1 MFRNLGLLGLALVF
15 SGAFAQQPC
24 AALLGGCYFINC
36 KSLISYRGQD
46 ICTFADWFDPIASVG
61 LDVYSA
67 DHKLEARVQNGKLVL
82 GSATRFKLKSSAT
95 EFSLVDGSTDR
106 IICMLKMVPS
116 TLPEASCQVNVWL
129 DLYTA
134 GAASYFHC
142 DPQTSNEPFIQHMGG
157 ALFKNSKSAL
167 VLN

>member
-1 MFRNLGLLGLALVF
+1 MLRNLGVLGSALVF
-15 SGAFAQQPC
+15 ASAFAQQPC

-67 DHKLEARVQNGKLVL
+67 DHKLEARVQHGKLVL
-82 GSATRFKLKSSAT
+82 GSTTRFKLKRSAT
-95 EFSLVDGSTDR
+95 EFSLIDGSTDR

-116 TLPEASCQVNVWL
+116 TMPEASCQVNVWL
-129 DLYTA
+129 DIYTH
-134 GAASYFHC
+134 GAAGYFHC
-142 DPQTSNEPFIQHMGG
+142 DPMTSNEPFIQSMGG
-157 ALFKNSKSAL
+157 AVFKNNSSL
-167 VLN
+167 ILN

>member
-1 MFRNLGLLGLALVF
+1 MLRHLGLLGFALVF
-15 SGAFAQQPC
+15 SGGFAQQPC

-67 DHKLEARVQNGKLVL
+67 DHTLEARVQNGKLVL
-82 GSATRFKLKSSAT
+82 GSASRFKLKSSAT

-116 TLPEASCQVNVWL
+116 TMPEASCQVNVWL
-129 DLYTA
+129 DIYTHSAA
-134 GAASYFHC
+134 GYFHC
-142 DPQTSNEPFIQHMGG
+142 DPMTSNEPFMQSMGG
-157 ALFKNSKSAL
+157 AVFKNNSAL
-167 VLN
+167 ILN